1 MAHGRISSNWR
12 PIGLSTWIETDQNIS
27 HSRGDSRSLI
37 DGLLQSLIMYFTIY
51 MYYMVRVHR
60 KRPYAL
66 HIHSP
71 WYVRLIQHQHLRP
84 PLIRTCTAGAGEGK
98 SSEFQMSPI
107 SRLHQFIIFRAAFNY
122 ELSLFVVKNLCY
134 IFMLCHSLY
143 PGEMLCFNLN
153 Q

>member
-1 MAHGRISSNWR
+1 M
-12 PIGLSTWIETDQNIS
+12 
-27 HSRGDSRSLI
+27 
-37 DGLLQSLIMYFTIY
+37 IMYFTIY

-107 SRLHQFIIFRAAFNY
+107 SPLHQFIIFRAAFNY

-143 PGEMLCFNLN
+143 PGEMQCCNFYTNPFLQISVPTNFSTIRHDIIPFLKNRTCI
-153 Q
+153 